1 MSKVLVNET
10 SLTGIAAAIREKNG
24 ETTKYK
30 PNEMAAAI
38 TALTVGG
45 GSGEEVEIPV
55 LTGVAKYYDTE
66 NIWNWFIEAYGDKIQ
81 TKDITSAEYMFYNSS
96 NLEEVPFEINIKAGE
111 YAQGSQAFNNCR
123 NLTHIAPI
131 NNAKFSTGKKMFG
144 SCHHLRNLPEMSDFD
159 TQHSGK
165 DFSQMFYGCY
175 SLRNFP
181 DGFLEK
187 IYNDTATSTYNC
199 HLNEAFRACY
209 VLDEIVGLNPK
220 TGKMTSNMFSNT
232 FLGCH
237 RLKNIIFA
245 TNTDGTPYTTTWAN
259 QTIDLH
265 DNIGWDGISR
275 TSTEFPTAEGKF
287 ERMVRYNSG
296 ITGDKWVKDKPTY
309 NALKNDPD
317 WFSNVPELS
326 RFNHQSC
333 VNLINSLPD
342 TSAYLATQS
351 GATNSVILY
360 PYGGQNTDEGGC
372 DQLTEEEIAVAAA
385 KGWTITYKTT

>member
-45 GSGEEVEIPV
+45 GSGGDLEVPV
-55 LTGVAKYYDTE
+55 LTGVIGRYDNE

-81 TKDITSAEYMFYNSS
+81 TKDITNIEYMFSDS
-96 NLEEVPFEINIKAGE
+96 TLLEEVPFEINIKAGE
-111 YAQGSQAFNNCR
+111 YIQGGNAFYDCH
-123 NLTHIAPI
+123 NLKYIAPI
-131 NNAKFSTGKKMFG
+131 NNAKFSTGQKMFYA
-144 SCHHLRNLPEMSDFD
+144 CRNLRNLPEMNDFD

-165 DFSQMFYGCY
+165 NFSGMFNDCY
-175 SLRNFP
+175 SLRSIPENV
-181 DGFLEK
+181 LNK

-199 HLNEAFRACY
+199 HLNETFEACY
-209 VLDEIVGLNPK
+209 TLDEIVGLNPK
-220 TGKMTSNMFSNT
+220 TGKMTSNMFSYT
-232 FLGCH
+232 FSGCH

-265 DNIGWDGISR
+265 SNIGWDGLSR

-296 ITGDKWVKDKPTY
+296 ITGDKYVKDKPTY

-317 WFSNVPELS
+317 WFTNVPELS

-342 TSAYLATQS
+342 TSVYLATQS

-372 DQLTEEEIAVAAA
+372 DQLTEEEIAVATV
-385 KGWTITYKTT
+385 KGWTITFKTT